1 MPFDQRKKIVLAACV
16 LVVCGFVVSIICHSL
31 YLRSDR
37 YRVSVEQSVAHLLGM
52 PIEIGRVVPL
62 SGSSQGFED
71 IRVYLPSRDEQIFQG
86 DWATWTAI
94 EKGPVQ
100 TGSLELV
107 GGWFLLGTGEF
118 SRDDYRAMLQ
128 GGLGHNFQA
137 MSVSS
142 VTLDDVDIVWRQMD
156 FELSVDGANGE
167 VVFEEDGTGEAGLT
181 ARVLNGETVADP
193 IHIRALFTP
202 GSPVE
207 FHSITLDVPEISLT
221 GVGIEEILGSRAST
235 GSFGGTVTYRQRDDT
250 PIVTVRGSLRDARL
264 EELTEKV
271 PSGPWHGT
279 ANIDVSEAV
288 VACEEIEKISFS
300 GELSDVRMQDLA
312 GLLGQPDLTGT
323 VSLSV
328 EQLRYAD
335 GQLRY
340 LSAAAEAADVSMA
353 AVTRLIGHGVITGTL
368 LVKVNSIVIVDGTVR
383 WADISLDVIPPADQ
397 PGTIDRDMILFAGSE
412 ILGVDLGSARKYLP
426 EAVEYV
432 RLGCRLLV
440 ENDKL
445 TVAGTHGADGK
456 TLLTVRLFGQ
466 ELGIIRQPRRVFAVS
481 DLLDYIR
488 RKAADY
494 DVQHIR
500 RILKQ
505 Q

>member
-1 MPFDQRKKIVLAACV
+1 MCECR
-16 LVVCGFVVSIICHSL
+16 
-31 YLRSDR
+31 
-37 YRVSVEQSVAHLLGM
+37 
-52 PIEIGRVVPL
+52 
-62 SGSSQGFED
+62 
-71 IRVYLPSRDEQIFQG
+71 
-86 DWATWTAI
+86 T
-94 EKGPVQ
+94 
-100 TGSLELV
+100 
-107 GGWFLLGTGEF
+107 
-118 SRDDYRAMLQ
+118 
-128 GGLGHNFQA
+128 
-137 MSVSS
+137 
-142 VTLDDVDIVWRQMD
+142 
-156 FELSVDGANGE
+156 
-167 VVFEEDGTGEAGLT
+167 
-181 ARVLNGETVADP
+181 
-193 IHIRALFTP
+193 
-202 GSPVE
+202 SP
-207 FHSITLDVPEISLT
+207 
-221 GVGIEEILGSRAST
+221 ASW
-235 GSFGGTVTYRQRDDT
+235 D
-250 PIVTVRGSLRDARL
+250 
-264 EELTEKV
+264 
-271 PSGPWHGT
+271 
-279 ANIDVSEAV
+279 N
-288 VACEEIEKISFS
+288 
-300 GELSDVRMQDLA
+300 
-312 GLLGQPDLTGT
+312 PDLTGT